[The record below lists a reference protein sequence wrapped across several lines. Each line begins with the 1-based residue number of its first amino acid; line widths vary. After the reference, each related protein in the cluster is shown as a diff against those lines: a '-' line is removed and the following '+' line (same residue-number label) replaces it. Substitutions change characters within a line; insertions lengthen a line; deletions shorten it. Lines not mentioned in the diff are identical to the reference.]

1 MSENQYT
8 NLPTK
13 SVNSGC
19 PISALGESF
28 NPFAD
33 PYISDPYAF
42 LAQARQDEPVFYSP
56 EIDHWVVTRYEH
68 VQTMLYDTQ
77 IYSSRNAQSPIK
89 AWPKEAVEMFNA
101 ENFNLVPYLTNNDP
115 PSHTQVRR
123 FLQNAFTP
131 KRIRWIEPRVRE
143 LVNQAIDGFTD
154 DGAKMSGTVELVEAL
169 LYETPARVLFTFLG
183 VPDDDLEKVKRWS
196 EGRAVLTWGKL
207 PDEEIIQ
214 RMPTFIEYLRYCF
227 DKVDE
232 LEQRYLDGNPG
243 EDYTSELVQRL
254 HAENPDGFE
263 KVHVALTLF
272 GLLMAG
278 HETTTNQ
285 SGNGIRTLLQH
296 RKSWEELCRDSSLI
310 PNAVEEIIR
319 HESGVIS
326 WRRVAKQDVS
336 IEGVTIPKDAQIL
349 VMLGAA
355 NRDDAHFK
363 DAETFDIHR
372 KNAKQ
377 HLSFGHGNHYC
388 LGAPLA
394 RLELK
399 IFLEELTRRLPSM
412 RLVEGQHYR
421 YSPNTSHR
429 GPTTLWVEWG

>member
-1 MSENQYT
+1 MSDSIYT
-8 NLPTK
+8 KQPLETATAN
-13 SVNSGC
+13 GC
-19 PISALGESF
+19 PVTALGESF

-33 PYISDPYAF
+33 PYISDPYTF
-42 LAQARQDEPVFYSP
+42 LAHARTEEPIFYSP
-56 EIDHWVVTRYEH
+56 EIDHWIVTRYEH
-68 VQTMLYDTQ
+68 VQTMLYDTEV
-77 IYSSRNAQSPIK
+77 YSSRNAQSPIK
-89 AWPKEAVEMFNA
+89 AWPQEAVEMFQA

-115 PSHTQVRR
+115 PSHGNVRR
-123 FLQNAFTP
+123 FLQHAFTP
-131 KRIRWIEPRVRE
+131 KRIKWIEPRVRE
-143 LVNQAIDGFTD
+143 LVNEAIDRFTEN
-154 DGAKMSGTVELVEAL
+154 GTKASGKVDLVETL

-183 VPDDDLEKVKRWS
+183 VPDDDLENVKEWS

-207 PDEEIIQ
+207 PDNEIIE

-232 LEQRYLDGNPG
+232 MEQNYLNGNPSD
-243 EDYTSELVQRL
+243 DYTSELIQRL
-254 HAENPDGFE
+254 HTEKPEGFE
-263 KVHVALTLF
+263 KVHVVLTLF

-296 RKSWEELCRDSSLI
+296 RASWDELCADPSLI

-326 WRRVAKQDVS
+326 WRRVAKTDVT
-336 IEGVTIPKDAQIL
+336 IGDVTIPKDAQIL

-355 NRDDAHFK
+355 NRDDAHFEN
-363 DAETFDIHR
+363 AETFDIHR
-372 KNAKQ
+372 KNARQ

-399 IFLEELTRRLPSM
+399 IFLEELTKRLPSL
-412 RLVEGQHYR
+412 RLVEGQRYA

-429 GPTTLWVEWG
+429 GPTTLWVEW

>member
-1 MSENQYT
+1 MTQHTYT
-8 NLPTK
+8 RTPDLANA
-13 SVNSGC
+13 SIDC
-19 PISALGESF
+19 PVTALGEAF
-28 NPFAD
+28 NPFTD
-33 PYISDPYAF
+33 PYISNPYTF
-42 LAQARQDEPVFYSP
+42 LAQARSDEPVFYSP

-68 VQTMLYDTQ
+68 VQTMLYDTEA
-77 IYSSRNAQSPIK
+77 YSSRNAQSPIK
-89 AWPKEAVEMFNA
+89 AWPQAAVDLFAA

-131 KRIRWIEPRVRE
+131 KRITWIEPRVRE
-143 LVNQAIDGFTD
+143 LVNEVIDGFID
-154 DGAKMSGTVELVEAL
+154 KKRVDLVEAL

-183 VPDDDLEKVKRWS
+183 IPPDDLEKVKVWS

-207 PDEEIIQ
+207 PDDEIIA

-227 DKVDE
+227 DQVDE
-232 LEQRYLDGNPG
+232 MEQRYLAGNPG
-243 EDYTSELVQRL
+243 DDYTSELIQRL
-254 HAENPDGFE
+254 HTEKPEGFE
-263 KVHVALTLF
+263 KIHVVLTLF

-296 RKSWEELCRDSSLI
+296 RESWEALCHDPTLI

-319 HESGVIS
+319 YESSVIS

-336 IEGVTIPKDAQIL
+336 LEGVTIPKDAQIL
-349 VMLGAA
+349 VMLAAA
-355 NRDDAHFK
+355 NRDGARFDNA
-363 DAETFDIHR
+363 DTFDIRR
-372 KNAKQ
+372 KNARQ

-399 IFLEELTRRLPSM
+399 IFLEELTRRMPSL
-412 RLVEGQHYR
+412 RLVEGQSYQ
-421 YSPNTSHR
+421 YSPNTTHR
-429 GPTTLWVEWG
+429 GPTTLFCEWD